1 VLQRE
6 RERERER
13 RQWMEAEWKKWSD
26 KVTGKEFDILR
37 RMVSAIDKK
46 SKE

>member
-1 VLQRE
+1 
-6 RERERER
+6 
-13 RQWMEAEWKKWSD
+13 MEAEWKKWSD

-46 SKE
+46 SEGK